1 MATTWQYIEHIL
13 GIFWLYLGHI
23 LIISWP
29 HLEDILS
36 ISSYSY
42 SHIDL
47 LIISIRTEDFLFQQN
62 KLYVLF
68 QLLYISSSLN
78 LQTSLFFPSS
88 LDNFIQ
94 NWGMDFESQMC
105 FQLHLKNLC
114 QSNSTNLT
122 PKFFWPNKK
131 SSRNGLKWRKKWSN
145 HFYLYDQETSGF
157 QEISS
162 NWV

>member
-1 MATTWQYIEHIL
+1 MKVHNTEVKLCSDVASQVFENISLKHVFRWEAPLCLLHKEDITCSISSQRYFVQLLVATTWQYIEHIL

-42 SHIDL
+42 SHFDL

-94 NWGMDFESQMC
+94 N
-105 FQLHLKNLC
+105 
-114 QSNSTNLT
+114 
-122 PKFFWPNKK
+122 
-131 SSRNGLKWRKKWSN
+131 
-145 HFYLYDQETSGF
+145 
-157 QEISS
+157 
-162 NWV
+162 